1 VLSDGTANYVYGHE
15 RLRALGGPWY
25 VGDALGSVR
34 QTLDDAGAVVATTNY
49 DPWGTPQG
57 TLSTPFGFTE
67 ELHHPGQ
74 VYLRARWY
82 APGQGTFPSRDPFA
96 GWATRPYSLHPY
108 QYAYSNPVRWTDPS
122 GRCVPEWVPGGEPGC
137 TLRAGIGQ
145 GRLDWQGAGDYAWD
159 VVQGV
164 GLPGAMAVDAIA
176 GTNGTQQIL
185 DDAGTGTYLGVA
197 FTGVTTLGGLQSG
210 GAIRNAALR
219 GQVWLTSGSRLAV
232 GVGLVG
238 LGLNAA
244 DDGALWLRTM
254 QGDCAAFGEWAALQQ
269 LGAADGLLPFGD
281 VLAAGV
287 LVMPGR
293 RGFFSV
299 PDNLGQLRPL
309 NSGWQ
314 ESVAGLR
321 YGPDPNYG
329 DRVQHVLRHATDNP
343 LRTQPHGVFE
353 GDALAIVDE
362 AWLSAQMGGSHVQIQ
377 VQGNRM
383 VYHIDMGRRIG
394 YEGGQ
399 PGAAAGYPAL
409 HRVRIVVQNNNE
421 VITAFPE
428 R

>member
-244 DDGALWLRTM
+244 DDGALWLRTCKATARRLASGPRCSSLARQM
-254 QGDCAAFGEWAALQQ
+254 GCSRLVMCWRRGCCCRGEHFERQSLAERDHLTMDADCFHRDQTDPGLPTPIVLLLVRALQ
-269 LGAADGLLPFGD
+269 
-281 VLAAGV
+281 
-287 LVMPGR
+287 LV
-293 RGFFSV
+293 
-299 PDNLGQLRPL
+299 
-309 NSGWQ
+309 
-314 ESVAGLR
+314 
-321 YGPDPNYG
+321 
-329 DRVQHVLRHATDNP
+329 
-343 LRTQPHGVFE
+343 
-353 GDALAIVDE
+353 
-362 AWLSAQMGGSHVQIQ
+362 GS
-377 VQGNRM
+377 
-383 VYHIDMGRRIG
+383 
-394 YEGGQ
+394 
-399 PGAAAGYPAL
+399 
-409 HRVRIVVQNNNE
+409 E
-421 VITAFPE
+421 VIHASMRVKE
-428 R
+428 M